1 MELLLLI
8 TINVFSILWNTYTW
22 SNLFFK
28 LWSGLCFKT
37 KWRPRG
43 PRSHGFGPYYVMM
56 PSHLGLLE
64 KKTSPL
70 KTKCSEPI
78 TDPRNKWTDGWNTT
92 LNSICLRQ
100 LLPTLPLI
108 TPPIRRRIPLPRFHR
123 LCELEPSLK
132 KSPVESK
139 KPQEPCPNR
148 PREPVNRNIRM
159 KAPKCTSSKNAHS
172 ARYSTQRKLDYQ
184 VDRLNSFHMRCLRC
198 ILGVKCQR
206 ITDSEILTHA
216 GVPSMYSLVSQHR
229 LRWIG
234 YVNSLHGWWTH
245 FH

>member
-28 LWSGLCFKT
+28 LWSRLCFKP

-139 KPQEPCPNR
+139 KPQAPCPNR
-148 PREPVNRNIRM
+148 PREPVKRNIRM

-172 ARYSTQRKLDYQ
+172 ARYSTAEKVGLPGTPLELFPYAMPQMHPRCQ
-184 VDRLNSFHMRCLRC
+184 VSTHHRQWDTDTCWSPQHVLPSQSAPPEMDRVC
-198 ILGVKCQR
+198 
-206 ITDSEILTHA
+206 
-216 GVPSMYSLVSQHR
+216 
-229 LRWIG
+229 
-234 YVNSLHGWWTH
+234 
-245 FH
+245 

>member
-28 LWSGLCFKT
+28 LWSRLCFKP

-43 PRSHGFGPYYVMM
+43 PRSHGFGPYYVTM

-123 LCELEPSLK
+123 LWIEILEWKHL
-132 KSPVESK
+132 
-139 KPQEPCPNR
+139 
-148 PREPVNRNIRM
+148 
-159 KAPKCTSSKNAHS
+159 NAHLP
-172 ARYSTQRKLDYQ
+172 RMRTQHVILRQRKLDYQ
-184 VDRLNSFHMRCLRC
+184 VHRLNSFHMRCLRC